1 MESSRVSSRISSSTA
16 SPGFFARSPT
26 TASCLQHTALPS
38 LGSSRLAALSLDGC
52 TYSAGHP
59 PHVLVAD
66 GPDAVARSLAGA
78 DRALPTF
85 RLSRA
90 PRRAGARSLSTRPR
104 RTTRSGRKSSTW
116 ARNRRGMWCRG
127 RSAPTVSHVAL
138 APLAPHVRVFRS
150 LRGVVGLRPFFFIFR
165 CSAPP
170 SGGVSKAL

>member
-1 MESSRVSSRISSSTA
+1 MA

-90 PRRAGARSLSTRPR
+90 PRRAGARSPSTRPR

-116 ARNRRGMWCRG
+116 ARNRRGGCG
-127 RSAPTVSHVAL
+127 VGVAP
-138 APLAPHVRVFRS
+138 P
-150 LRGVVGLRPFFFIFR
+150 RPFRTSPSRLSLLTFASSVH
-165 CSAPP
+165 SAGSSACDRSFLFSVVPLLRA
-170 SGGVSKAL
+170 GV